1 MWFEGREENTRG
13 KEAQVGSKTQRWGW
27 KAYGE
32 RQSPKTKYV
41 GNSLRISVLHYA
53 YLKIGE
59 THGCSSCCKKQSVD
73 CPALKDISPKN
84 PRLSERGDRKNVDA
98 RK

>member
-1 MWFEGREENTRG
+1 MERDNHPKLSMW
-13 KEAQVGSKTQRWGW
+13 
-27 KAYGE
+27 
-32 RQSPKTKYV
+32 

>member
-1 MWFEGREENTRG
+1 M
-13 KEAQVGSKTQRWGW
+13 GW

-32 RQSPKTKYV
+32 RQSPETKYV
-41 GNSLRISVLHYA
+41 GKLPKNNCSS
-53 YLKIGE
+53 LKIGE

-84 PRLSERGDRKNVDA
+84 PRSSGRGDRKNVDA